1 MERGEFTPTIYTVQK
16 LADAFEIT
24 LTEMIIG
31 FDKSITA
38 LGKS

>member
-1 MERGEFTPTIYTVQK
+1 VQK